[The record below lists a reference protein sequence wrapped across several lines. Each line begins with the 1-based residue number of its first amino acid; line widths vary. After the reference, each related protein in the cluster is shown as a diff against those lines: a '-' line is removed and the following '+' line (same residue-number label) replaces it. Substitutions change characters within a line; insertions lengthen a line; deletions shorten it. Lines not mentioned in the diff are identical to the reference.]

1 MGISTRVTA
10 VILAVAA
17 SLVDS
22 APTTPCFPLAHAQGV
37 CVPYCSQGDVMHH
50 TPSVNDTTATLLWF
64 EAGGRGVDS
73 AWLYDHG
80 GYGRAQ
86 WYAT

>member
-1 MGISTRVTA
+1 M
-10 VILAVAA
+10 LASGVLALAA
-17 SLVDS
+17 SLAS
-22 APTTPCFPLAHAQGV
+22 AEAALPTPCLDLALAKGV
-37 CVPYCSQGDVMHH
+37 CVPFCSQGDVMHH
-50 TPSVNDTTATLLWF
+50 TPSVNDTSATLLWF

-86 WYAT
+86 WCVRTG